1 MDLFMGHIVYTEEAD
16 IMKKL
21 VALMLCAVMLCM
33 GAAMAE
39 DYAIATDTA
48 FRPFE
53 YTDDT
58 TGSLVG
64 IDVDILAAIAA
75 DQGFTYTLEPLGWD
89 GSIAAC
95 RAGQKD
101 GMIAAASITE
111 ERVADGW
118 VFSDG
123 YFTGTQSMAIA
134 EGTPIEGFEDLKG
147 HSVAVKAETLSKD
160 YADSLAK
167 QYGFKVRTYGSTLA
181 VFMAVTGGECAA
193 CFEDT
198 PVIEDYIRN
207 GGVFLQ
213 LVDGTAN
220 EGAEYGFVVFSP
232 DKQELVDKFNAGLAN
247 IKASGVYDE
256 ILAKYLSE

>member
-1 MDLFMGHIVYTEEAD
+1 MDLFKGHIGNTGEAD

-21 VALMLCAVMLCM
+21 VALMLCAAMLCM

-53 YTDDT
+53 YTDEAGALT
-58 TGSLVG
+58 G

-95 RAGQKD
+95 QAGQKD

-111 ERVADGW
+111 ARKAEGW
-118 VFSDG
+118 IFSDG
-123 YFTGTQSMAIA
+123 YFTGTQSMAVA
-134 EGTPIEGFEDLKG
+134 QGTPIVGFEDLKD
-147 HSVAVKAETLSKD
+147 HTVAVKGGTLSEE
-160 YADSLAK
+160 YANSISE
-167 QYGFKVRTYGSTLA
+167 QYGFKVQTFGSTLA
-181 VFMAVTGGECAA
+181 VFMAVTGGQCAA

-207 GGVFLQ
+207 GGVFLNP
-213 LVDGTAN
+213 VDGTAN
-220 EGAEYGFVVFSP
+220 EGAEYGFAVFSA

-247 IKASGVYDE
+247 IKASGAYDE
-256 ILAKYLSE
+256 ILARYLSK

>member
-1 MDLFMGHIVYTEEAD
+1 
-16 IMKKL
+16 MKKL
-21 VALMLCAVMLCM
+21 VAFMMCVAMLMCM
-33 GAAMAE
+33 CAAMAE

-53 YTDDT
+53 YTDES
-58 TGSLVG
+58 GVLVG
-64 IDVDILAAIAA
+64 IDVEILAAIAA
-75 DQGFTYTLEPLGWD
+75 DQGFTYTVEPMGWD

-95 RAGQKD
+95 QAGQKD

-111 ERVADGW
+111 ERKANGW
-118 VFSDG
+118 IFSDG
-123 YFTGTQSMAIA
+123 YFNATQSMAIA
-134 EGTPIEGFEDLKG
+134 QATPIKGFEDLRG
-147 HSVAVKAETLSKD
+147 HRVAVKAETLSKD
-160 YADSLAK
+160 YADSLAEE
-167 QYGFKVRTYGSTLA
+167 YGFTVVPYGSTLA

-213 LVDGTAN
+213 MVEGTAN

-247 IKASGVYDE
+247 IKANGMYDE
-256 ILAKYLSE
+256 ILAKYIGD

>member
-1 MDLFMGHIVYTEEAD
+1 
-16 IMKKL
+16 MKKL
-21 VALMLCAVMLCM
+21 VALTLCVSMLLCM

-53 YTDDT
+53 YTDDN
-58 TGSLVG
+58 GALVG
-64 IDVDILAAIAA
+64 IDMEILAAIAA
-75 DQGFTYTLEPLGWD
+75 DQGFTYTVEPLGWD

-95 RAGQKD
+95 QAGQKD

-111 ERVADGW
+111 ARKAEGW
-118 VFSDG
+118 IFSDG
-123 YFTGTQSMAIA
+123 YFTGTQSLAIA
-134 EGTPIEGFEDLKG
+134 QDTPIQGFEDLEG
-147 HSVAVKAETLSKD
+147 HSVAVKTETMSED
-160 YADSLAK
+160 YANSLAE
-167 QYGFKVRTYGSTLA
+167 QYGFKVKTYGSTLA

-198 PVIEDYIRN
+198 PVIEDYIRD

-213 LVDGTAN
+213 MVDGTAN
-220 EGAEYGFVVFSP
+220 EGAEYGFVVFNP

-256 ILAKYLSE
+256 ILAKYMGE

>member
-1 MDLFMGHIVYTEEAD
+1 
-16 IMKKL
+16 MKKL
-21 VALMLCAVMLCM
+21 VAWMLCAAMLLCM

-53 YTDDT
+53 YTDEN
-58 TGSLVG
+58 GALVG
-64 IDVDILAAIAA
+64 IDMEILAAIAA
-75 DQGFTYTLEPLGWD
+75 DQGFTYTVEPLGWD

-95 RAGQKD
+95 QAGQKD

-111 ERVADGW
+111 ERVAEGW
-118 VFSDG
+118 IFSDG
-123 YFTGTQSMAIA
+123 YFTATQSMAIA
-134 EGTPIEGFEDLKG
+134 QDTPIQGFEDLAG
-147 HSVAVKAETLSKD
+147 HSVAVKAETLSQA
-160 YADSLAK
+160 YADSLAE
-167 QYGFKVRTYGSTLA
+167 QYGFTVRTYGSTLA

-193 CFEDT
+193 CFEDA
-198 PVIEDYIRN
+198 PVIDDYVRN

-213 LVDGTAN
+213 MVDGTAN

-256 ILAKYLSE
+256 ILAKYMGE

>member
-1 MDLFMGHIVYTEEAD
+1 
-16 IMKKL
+16 MKKL
-21 VALMLCAVMLCM
+21 VALMMCVAMLLCM

-53 YTDDT
+53 CTDAN
-58 TGSLVG
+58 GALVG
-64 IDVDILAAIAA
+64 IDMEILAAIAV
-75 DQGFTYTLEPLGWD
+75 DQGFTYSVEPLGWD

-95 RAGQKD
+95 KAGQKD

-111 ERVADGW
+111 ERKAEGW
-118 VFSDG
+118 IFSDG
-123 YFTGTQSMAIA
+123 YFTGTQSLAIA
-134 EGTPIEGFEDLKG
+134 QDTPIQGFEDLEG
-147 HSVAVKAETLSKD
+147 HSVAVKTETMSED
-160 YADSLAK
+160 YANSLAE
-167 QYGFKVRTYGSTLA
+167 QYGFKVKTYGSTLA

-213 LVDGTAN
+213 MVDGTAN
-220 EGAEYGFVVFSP
+220 EGAEYGFAVFSP

-256 ILAKYLSE
+256 ILAKYMGE

>member
-1 MDLFMGHIVYTEEAD
+1 
-16 IMKKL
+16 MKKL
-21 VALMLCAVMLCM
+21 VALMTVVAMLLCV
-33 GAAMAE
+33 GAALAE

-53 YTDDT
+53 YTDES
-58 TGSLVG
+58 GALVG
-64 IDVDILAAIAA
+64 IDMEILAAIAA
-75 DQGFTYTLEPLGWD
+75 DQGFTYTVEPMGWD

-95 RAGQKD
+95 QAGQKD

-111 ERVADGW
+111 ERKADGW
-118 VFSDG
+118 IFSDG
-123 YFTGTQSMAIA
+123 YFTATQSMAIA
-134 EGTPIEGFEDLKG
+134 QDTPIKGFEDLQG
-147 HSVAVKAETLSKD
+147 HSVAVKAETLSQS
-160 YADSLAK
+160 YAESLAE
-167 QYGFKVRTYGSTLA
+167 QYGFTVRTYGSTLA

-213 LVDGTAN
+213 TVEGTAN
-220 EGAEYGFVVFSP
+220 EGAEYGFVAFSP

-247 IKASGVYDE
+247 IRASGAYDE
-256 ILAKYLSE
+256 ILAKYMGE

>member
-1 MDLFMGHIVYTEEAD
+1 
-16 IMKKL
+16 MKKL
-21 VALMLCAVMLCM
+21 VALMMCVAMLLCM
-33 GAAMAE
+33 SAAMAE

-53 YTDDT
+53 YTDEN
-58 TGSLVG
+58 GALVG
-64 IDVDILAAIAA
+64 IDMEILAAIAV
-75 DQGFTYTLEPLGWD
+75 DQGFTYSVEPLGWD

-95 RAGQKD
+95 KAGQKD

-111 ERVADGW
+111 ERKAEGW
-118 VFSDG
+118 IFSDG
-123 YFTGTQSMAIA
+123 YFTGTQSLAIA
-134 EGTPIEGFEDLKG
+134 QDTPIQGFEDLEG
-147 HSVAVKAETLSKD
+147 HSVAVKTETMSED
-160 YADSLAK
+160 YANSLAE
-167 QYGFKVRTYGSTLA
+167 QYGFKVKTYGSTLA

-213 LVDGTAN
+213 MVDGTAN
-220 EGAEYGFVVFSP
+220 EGAEYGFAVFSP

-256 ILAKYLSE
+256 ILAKYMGE